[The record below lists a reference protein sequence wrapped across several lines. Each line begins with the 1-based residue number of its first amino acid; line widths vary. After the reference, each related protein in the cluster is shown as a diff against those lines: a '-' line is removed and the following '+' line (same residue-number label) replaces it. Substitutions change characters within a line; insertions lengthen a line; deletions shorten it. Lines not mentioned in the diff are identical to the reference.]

1 MTFWE
6 AWNLAFPPLMWVLV
20 IVCGVLSAIGFYKFV
35 YFLSIGYG
43 LAISGV
49 GATLI
54 IMYSKSLSIGCLIL
68 CLLFIIYGIRL
79 SGFLIVREVKSLSY
93 RKTLEEATKTQK
105 PMPLFVKFAIWI
117 SVIALYIAQTS
128 PLFYRLSN
136 NLPQGIMP
144 WIGALIMAVALII
157 ETISDKQKSAA
168 KKLDPHRFCDT
179 GLYKLV
185 RCPNYLGEIL
195 FWTGVFL
202 SGFGALK
209 GAWQWIVAIP
219 GFILIV
225 YVMFSGAKRL
235 EIRQNK
241 NYGQLE
247 EYQAYIS
254 KTPILIPFVPL
265 YSLKNWHFIK

>member
-1 MTFWE
+1 MTFLE

-49 GATLI
+49 GATVI
-54 IMYSKSLSIGCLIL
+54 IMYSKSLSLGCLVL
-68 CLLFIIYGIRL
+68 SLLFIIYGIRL

-93 RKTLEEATKTQK
+93 RNTLEEVTKTQK

-117 SVIALYIAQTS
+117 SVTALYIAQTS

-144 WIGALIMAVALII
+144 WIGALIMSAALII

-195 FWTGVFL
+195 FWMGVFL

-209 GAWQWIVAIP
+209 GAWQWIVAIL

-265 YSLKNWHFIK
+265 FSLKNWHFIK